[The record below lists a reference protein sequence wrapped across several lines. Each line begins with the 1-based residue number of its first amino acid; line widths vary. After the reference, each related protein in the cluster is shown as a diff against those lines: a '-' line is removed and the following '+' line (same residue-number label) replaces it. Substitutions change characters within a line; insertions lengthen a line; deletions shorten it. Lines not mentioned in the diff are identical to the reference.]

1 MISVGELIRS
11 VRYLLRD
18 MQGVAVSDFEIVE
31 AINRGAALLYSRMAE
46 NSVQVAAKKVELT
59 VKAGGQVALP
69 ADFHNVRWVFAKGGG
84 ECVPTPR
91 PSVGPGEYRI
101 VGDRFEAPKGA
112 YIFEYYGIPPRVAG
126 YEDELAV
133 PAAVR
138 RCLED
143 IVAALV
149 GGDVDRAEQA
159 ALLCCRELAGAE
171 LVRLTDPGPVKIW
184 GGRA

>member
-1 MISVGELIRS
+1 M
-11 VRYLLRD
+11 
-18 MQGVAVSDFEIVE
+18 
-31 AINRGAALLYSRMAE
+31 
-46 NSVQVAAKKVELT
+46 T
-59 VKAGGQVALP
+59 
-69 ADFHNVRWVFAKGGG
+69 
-84 ECVPTPR
+84 
-91 PSVGPGEYRI
+91 
-101 VGDRFEAPKGA
+101 DRFEAPKGA

-159 ALLCCRELAGAE
+159 ALLCCRELAGGE
-171 LVRLTDPGPVKIW
+171 LTRLADSGPVKIW

>member
-46 NSVQVAAKKVELT
+46 NSVQAAAKKVELT

-138 RCLED
+138 RRLED

-149 GGDVDRAEQA
+149 GGDVDRAEQE
-159 ALLCCRELAGAE
+159 ALLCCRELAGGE
-171 LVRLTDPGPVKIW
+171 LTRLTDPGPVTIW